1 MRLRI
6 SEIHNFGGFFGGDT
20 VSLSG
25 AAWREPDAPEQ
36 TLTIDAAAL
45 ANVPE
50 RHRLAAGMLLELT
63 FAGER
68 VERATLLGAPSCAA
82 LRAALGEPELPASL
96 DAPHI
101 LAHRCAHCALWVA
114 TAQNPARCPVC
125 EAVLEA

>member
-1 MRLRI
+1 MRLLI

-36 TLTIDAAAL
+36 TLTIDEAAL
-45 ANVPE
+45 ANVPD
-50 RHRLAAGMLLELT
+50 RHRVTAGMLFELT

-68 VERATLLGAPSCAA
+68 VERASLLGAPSYAA
-82 LRAALGEPELPASL
+82 LRAALGEPELPARL
-96 DAPHI
+96 DAPRI
-101 LAHRCAHCALWVA
+101 LAHRCAHCALWVT